1 MNNQRLAV
9 VTGGSSGIGAATA
22 AALASAGWKVV
33 IVARGAEALHSVRD
47 RLADAGGDVV
57 AEVADAGDGAAV
69 VELAARVVSE
79 HGVPDAIVNA
89 AGAGEWRFIED
100 TPPALAAQMMSAP
113 YFAAFN
119 TTHAFMR
126 PMLERRSGVIIH
138 VGSPASFI
146 PWPGATAYS
155 ATRWALRGLHESLRQ
170 DLIGTGVQ
178 TCHVVF
184 GEVSSPYF
192 ETNEVPRTNLP
203 AVGKVLRAIS
213 PRECAKVIVATIE
226 RPRPQV
232 IHPPAVR
239 ALTVIGRAAPPL
251 GRRFIAMGAP
261 RHD

>member
-1 MNNQRLAV
+1 MDKQRLAV

-22 AALASAGWKVV
+22 AALASDGWKVV

-47 RLADAGGDVV
+47 RLVSAGGDVV
-57 AEVADAGDGAAV
+57 AEVADAGDGTAV
-69 VELAARVVSE
+69 VELAARVVAG
-79 HGVPDAIVNA
+79 HGAPDAIVNA

-100 TPPALAAQMMSAP
+100 TPPDLAAQMMNAP

-138 VGSPASFI
+138 VGSPASFV

-170 DLIGTGVQ
+170 DLIGTGLH

-192 ETNEVPRTNLP
+192 ESNAVPRETLP
-203 AVGKVLRAIS
+203 TLSRWVPAIT
-213 PRECAKVIVATIE
+213 PEECAGVILETVR
-226 RPRPQV
+226 RPRPEV
-232 IHPPAVR
+232 IHPRRVW
-239 ALTVIGRAAPPL
+239 ALVWAARLVPPV
-251 GRRFIAMGAP
+251 GRRVIAHGAP